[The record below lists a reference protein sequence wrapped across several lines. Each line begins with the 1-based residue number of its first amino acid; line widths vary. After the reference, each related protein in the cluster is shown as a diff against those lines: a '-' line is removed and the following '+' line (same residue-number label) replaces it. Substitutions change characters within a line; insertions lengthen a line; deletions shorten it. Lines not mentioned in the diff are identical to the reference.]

1 MEGLWLGS
9 WVRFILGTR
18 LGPYVPTPQHVVTR
32 MLSLALVQAADCVH
46 DVGCGDGR
54 MLLAAAQ
61 QHGARGVGYEL
72 DARLAAA
79 ATQAVLDA
87 GLQHRIDVR
96 RADAREACFDGADV
110 IMMYL
115 SETGNATMLP
125 RLRTAAAS
133 RAARGVPP
141 ARCVTFTFPIA
152 GVTPSAT
159 AKVDGIDLFLYSI
172 EDVGLPQQRVL

>member
-32 MLSLALVQAADCVH
+32 MLSLASVQAADCVH

-110 IMMYL
+110 DGHRRRR
-115 SETGNATMLP
+115 SRSSRDGHGSHGQTG
-125 RLRTAAAS
+125 RREIRRRDCRS
-133 RAARGVPP
+133 RAAHGGAGSSGRRNGEGDHDCVAGGVRAAAP
-141 ARCVTFTFPIA
+141 
-152 GVTPSAT
+152 
-159 AKVDGIDLFLYSI
+159 
-172 EDVGLPQQRVL
+172 